1 MLDLKWRWC
10 ILIEFCFNISGLS
23 KNCYR
28 ESERIRSVLNT
39 LQTFNEECYIE
50 FLDGEKRWQNVLL
63 QPIYD
68 NQNQATHI
76 IGKVTDIQA
85 QKEEQL
91 LWRELAQRDS
101 LTKIYNSAACRDL
114 INKFL
119 EEEKNYKGRL
129 AFIILDIDHFK
140 SINDQYGHY
149 FGDRVLQELAM
160 TLSRVTKSTDIL
172 GRVGGDEFI
181 IGLKYPESIEYVE
194 VYCQRL
200 LEVVSHHIC
209 KDKEID
215 VTVS

>member
-1 MLDLKWRWC
+1 MTNIINKGIDSVTALQIQDIVFKNATYVKEDLSLIDYIQENPVEF
-10 ILIEFCFNISGLS
+10 ILFGLVLLGLYLSLRYYTKLKNDKKIRREYERFQQISELSGDCFLEYNIAKDCLTLSGGGAFLLS
-23 KNCYR
+23 SVLIYPDYLKNCYR

-101 LTKIYNSAACRDL
+101 LTKNL
-114 INKFL
+114 
-119 EEEKNYKGRL
+119 
-129 AFIILDIDHFK
+129 
-140 SINDQYGHY
+140 
-149 FGDRVLQELAM
+149 
-160 TLSRVTKSTDIL
+160 
-172 GRVGGDEFI
+172 
-181 IGLKYPESIEYVE
+181 
-194 VYCQRL
+194 
-200 LEVVSHHIC
+200 
-209 KDKEID
+209 
-215 VTVS
+215 